1 MKAFAIRDGYE
12 NTGKNL
18 AYLIYYEKEKTFY
31 IELPEEADE
40 WETPLLLSSFV
51 KRGEKTVNAYFSRLW
66 VQQRIVP
73 PDRQNLGRILREN
86 GLREYDEFALLML
99 ANGRCAQDDYY
110 LAPVSKKTL
119 LSEFPK
125 RYAHRVEEV
134 VPLENATLL
143 VFFRNGEVKKC
154 AVQKAAPRNE
164 AFRPVLNREELFCQV
179 GVQVGGYGICWGEN
193 LAVSDEALYRT
204 GQKIGLEFS
213 DFVSFL
219 KYRTVN
225 AEEAARLLECSRQNI
240 SDLVK
245 RGKLHPVKTGAKN
258 TLFLKSEIL
267 QRKWE

>member
-1 MKAFAIRDGYE
+1 M
-12 NTGKNL
+12 
-18 AYLIYYEKEKTFY
+18 
-31 IELPEEADE
+31 
-40 WETPLLLSSFV
+40 
-51 KRGEKTVNAYFSRLW
+51 NAYFSRLW

-110 LAPVSKKTL
+110 LAPVSGKTL

-179 GVQVGGYGICWGEN
+179 GVQVGGYGICWGKI
-193 LAVSDEALYRT
+193 LPYPTRRST
-204 GQKIGLEFS
+204 GPGRRSGWNF
-213 DFVSFL
+213 
-219 KYRTVN
+219 R
-225 AEEAARLLECSRQNI
+225 I
-240 SDLVK
+240 S
-245 RGKLHPVKTGAKN
+245 
-258 TLFLKSEIL
+258 
-267 QRKWE
+267 